1 MSTIYLSVKWL
12 YPPPNINS
20 NKWYNIGVSLYKD
33 CNVSRVVWNLIIQI
47 LTFLIIFNMGKK
59 ILHNGQNIQTKSILP
74 IQIPVYENYAYEKK
88 EEKKFLVNTIKFCLP
103 VY

>member
-74 IQIPVYENYAYEKK
+74 IQIPVYANYAYEKK